1 VKRTIR
7 SIIIAFISI
16 SLIFLPLANASAGDD
31 SASAVIDLI
40 APEISSPNIA
50 QELYSDEP
58 ANIQAMVTDNEGV
71 KNVTLFYRNIGASDF
86 KSAEMERSTET
97 DIYSIKLT
105 DISEPGVEYYIQATD
120 LSGNAIS
127 HGHSIAPFTI
137 TILLE
142 SVPQSDEVAVASANP
157 EDLPQT
163 APDLEEGSVQ
173 KSGGVS
179 KWVWIG
185 LGILLVGAAAGGGG
199 SGGGGGTTAATTG
212 TVTITGTNPQ

>member
-7 SIIIAFISI
+7 SIIVAFISI
-16 SLIFLPLANASAGDD
+16 SLIFLPLANASAGDE

-50 QELYSDEP
+50 QELYTDEP

-71 KNVTLFYRNIGASDF
+71 KSVTLFYRNIGASDF

-127 HGHSIAPFTI
+127 HGHSIAPLTI

-142 SVPQSDEVAVASANP
+142 TLPQSDDVAVASANP
-157 EDLPQT
+157 EDLPQNGL
-163 APDLEEGSVQ
+163 DLEEGSAE
-173 KSGGVS
+173 KSGGIS

-185 LGILLVGAAAGGGG
+185 LGVLLVGAAAGG
-199 SGGGGGTTAATTG
+199 GGGGGTTAATTG